1 MSDKKRFHKP
11 GSLQPNIEDILQWN
25 DLPADAFEPATS
37 EEKENFIQ
45 DRRSVSY
52 WKDAW
57 RRLRKNTVAMVAL
70 VIIILLAIFA
80 FVGPAVVPYTYKQQI
95 RGSEALHPW
104 HYSLENQEKINA
116 YMEEHSGAGKLSP
129 DEAVEQAR
137 KEAEAKGTTLSRV
150 DEAKIRAKANVSQQE
165 ASNNEEKVTE
175 ADAVKALGIKH
186 SMFGYSNKELQ
197 KKAEGEKVFPHVFGT
212 DDQGRDIMVRVMVG
226 ARVSIIVGV
235 CAALLVL
242 IIGALYGSISGY
254 CGGMVD
260 TVMQRIVEIIYSIPE
275 MLIILLLSATLKPAL
290 EQFQNSGDGILQ
302 SLVTLL
308 GPNLISMF
316 IAFGLLYWVTMS
328 RIIRGQIL
336 QLKQQEYVT
345 AARALGAKGGR
356 IITKHLLPNC
366 IGQIVTT
373 TFLQIPSAIFLE
385 SFLSFLGVG
394 VSAPLTSLG
403 SMCSEALSG
412 LTTYPYRLFIPA
424 VILSVMI
431 LSLNL
436 FGDGLRDALDPK
448 LKK

>member
-104 HYSLENQEKINA
+104 HYSLEDQEKINA

-150 DEAKIRAKANVSQQE
+150 DEAKIRAKANVSQQQ
-165 ASNNEEKVTE
+165 ASDNEEKVTE

-242 IIGALYGSISGY
+242 VIGALYGSISGY

-356 IITKHLLPNC
+356 IISKHLLPNC

-412 LTTYPYRLFIPA
+412 LKTYPYRLFIPA
-424 VILSVMI
+424 AILSVMI

>member
-104 HYSLENQEKINA
+104 HYSLEDQEKINA

-150 DEAKIRAKANVSQQE
+150 DEAKIRAKANVSQQQ
-165 ASNNEEKVTE
+165 ASDNEEKVTE

-328 RIIRGQIL
+328 RIIRGQVL

-345 AARALGAKGGR
+345 AARALGASGGR
-356 IITKHLLPNC
+356 IIRRHLLPNC

>member
-104 HYSLENQEKINA
+104 HYSLEDQEKINA

-150 DEAKIRAKANVSQQE
+150 DEAKIRAKANVSQQQ
-165 ASNNEEKVTE
+165 ASDNEEKVTE

-242 IIGALYGSISGY
+242 VIGALYGSISGY

>member
-104 HYSLENQEKINA
+104 HYSLEDQEKINA

-150 DEAKIRAKANVSQQE
+150 DEAKIRAKANVSQQQ
-165 ASNNEEKVTE
+165 ASDNEEKVTE

-226 ARVSIIVGV
+226 SRVSIIVGV

>member
-104 HYSLENQEKINA
+104 HYSLEDQEKINA

-150 DEAKIRAKANVSQQE
+150 DEAKIRAKANVSQQQ
-165 ASNNEEKVTE
+165 ASDNEEKVTE

-242 IIGALYGSISGY
+242 VIGALYGSISGY

-345 AARALGAKGGR
+345 AARALGAKGGC